1 MAGKHKGT
9 PKGEERQEAIRQ
21 AAYGCFRDRGYHET
35 SVDVLCRAA
44 DISKGSFYW
53 YYPSKQAVFV
63 DILENWSRQVMDEV
77 LQQFER
83 AVIRED
89 YVSALTHAL
98 QREVHRGRVIV
109 PLWLEFTAHARRE
122 PEIQDALARFYARAR
137 IAIAEMLRPYTGAW
151 LEEAEL
157 RGIAAAIFGA
167 YAGLVMQDL
176 ADPDGADAE
185 ASMGQLMTFVGR
197 LLDQLET
204 A

>member
-1 MAGKHKGT
+1 MAAKNKGSQRS
-9 PKGEERQEAIRQ
+9 EERQDTIRQ
-21 AAYGCFRDRGYHET
+21 AAYACFRDQGYHLT
-35 SVDVLCRAA
+35 SVDTVCRAA
-44 DISKGSFYW
+44 DISKGTFYW
-53 YYPSKQAVFV
+53 YYPSKQAAFV
-63 DILENWSRQVMDEV
+63 DILETWARQVMDEV

-83 AVIRED
+83 AVTRDD

-122 PEIQDALARFYARAR
+122 PEIQEALARFYSRAR

-151 LEEAEL
+151 LSEVEI

-167 YAGLVMQDL
+167 YAGMVMQDL

-185 ASMGQLMTFVGR
+185 ASMGQLMAFLGR
-197 LLDQLET
+197 LFEQLET
-204 A
+204 T

>member
-1 MAGKHKGT
+1 MAGKRKG
-9 PKGEERQEAIRQ
+9 GARSEERQEAIRQ
-21 AAYGCFRDRGYHET
+21 AAYGCFRDKGYHET
-35 SVDVLCRAA
+35 SVDTVCRAA
-44 DISKGSFYW
+44 DISKGTFYW

-63 DILENWSRQVMDEV
+63 DILETWARQVMDEV
-77 LQQFER
+77 LQQFEQ
-83 AVIRED
+83 AVTRDD

-137 IAIAEMLRPYTGAW
+137 IAIAEMLRPFTGAW
-151 LEEAEL
+151 LSEGEV

-167 YAGLVMQDL
+167 YAGMVMQDL

-197 LLDQLET
+197 LLAQLEPT
-204 A
+204 

>member
-1 MAGKHKGT
+1 MAGKRKGSA
-9 PKGEERQEAIRQ
+9 KGEERQEAIRQ

-35 SVDVLCRAA
+35 SVDALCRAA

-63 DILENWSRQVMDEV
+63 DILESWSRQVMDEV

-83 AVIRED
+83 AVTRED

-122 PEIQDALARFYARAR
+122 PEIQEALARFYARAR
-137 IAIAEMLRPYTGAW
+137 IAIAEMLRPHTGAW
-151 LEEAEL
+151 LGEAEL

-185 ASMGQLMTFVGR
+185 ASMGQLMTFMGR
-197 LLDQLET
+197 LLGQLGT
-204 A
+204 T

>member
-1 MAGKHKGT
+1 MADKRKG
-9 PKGEERQEAIRQ
+9 GARSGERQEAIRQ
-21 AAYGCFRDRGYHET
+21 AAYGCFRDKGYHET
-35 SVDVLCRAA
+35 SVDAVCGAA

-63 DILENWSRQVMDEV
+63 DILETWARQVMDEV

-83 AVIRED
+83 AVTRDD

-98 QREVHRGRVIV
+98 QREVHRGRSIV

-122 PEIQDALARFYARAR
+122 PEIQEALARFYSRAR
-137 IAIAEMLRPYTGAW
+137 IAIVEMLRPFTGAW
-151 LEEAEL
+151 LSEEEV

-185 ASMGQLMTFVGR
+185 ASMGHLMTFLGR
-197 LLDQLET
+197 LLDQIDP